1 MRRLLG
7 LSGVVCLLTVL
18 TIGCDEP
25 IALWLGTVRVAVATT
40 GVDLDSE
47 GYRIVLD
54 EQPSQAVAANGSVTL
69 NRVLTGSH
77 TIGLYDIATNCRAV
91 GDSSR
96 SVNVTFGDTAVVEY
110 VVTCAALV
118 GSLQVNVSTIGLDID
133 SDGYSV
139 LLDGSLISPIGT
151 NAQLRDSTVRA
162 GDHTIQLAG
171 IADNCSVTTT
181 NPMPITIRFNATA
194 AVSFSVTCVSTHG
207 TYRVTTTTNGDD
219 PDPDG
224 YVICIDP
231 INNGAFCNSGAA
243 PIAPAG
249 TVDLTISAGSH
260 TLLLELLAANCR
272 VVGDNPRAL
281 NIAAGDTINLTF
293 SIACVPRPRLRVITT
308 TTGPLNLGSYWICID
323 QYGSCSPPVVI
334 GLNDTVTTAIDTG
347 LAKVSLG
354 YVPNNCTVAGEYPRV
369 VTATGSDTTE
379 VAFAINCVPSGLSP
393 SPARL
398 PPSSVRWRRSEYQD
412 EQWRLLRPGTGRRG
426 RAPRA
431 PRRSPPGYRPPFPP
445 ELKITWLGSAP
456 SD

>member
-1 MRRLLG
+1 
-7 LSGVVCLLTVL
+7 VCLLTVL

-47 GYRIVLD
+47 GYGIVLD

-69 NRVLTGSH
+69 NRVLTGLH
-77 TIGLYDIATNCRAV
+77 TIGLHDIATNCRAV

-260 TLLLELLAANCR
+260 TLLLERLAANCR

-323 QYGSCSPPVVI
+323 QYGSCSPVVI

-379 VAFAINCVPSGLSP
+379 VAFVINCVPSGLSP

-412 EQWRLLRPGTGRRG
+412 EQCAYCDPERAAGVARRERRADHRLVIDLR
-426 RAPRA
+426 
-431 PRRSPPGYRPPFPP
+431 SPP